1 VTERETVLQ
10 IRDLVKRFGET
21 AALDDISFEMQ
32 MGEIVAVLGPSG
44 CGKSTLLHLIAG
56 LERPDRG
63 QILWQGEDM
72 ADVPTH
78 LRGFGLMFQEFALF
92 PHLDV
97 RGNVGFGLRMQGL
110 RDDQIEAGVSEALR
124 LVDLEGYE
132 ARQVDTLSGGE
143 RQRVALA
150 RSLAPRP
157 RLLMLDEPL
166 GALDRTLRE
175 RLLLDLPAI
184 LSELDQT
191 VLYVTH
197 DQEETFAI
205 ADRVVLLNAGRVVQI
220 GTPFELYHNPHTAFA
235 ARFLGL
241 TNLFPA
247 LVRDADGAAQVETPF
262 GTYPTETRLRGQVT
276 ALLRGDR
283 MQLDG
288 EGPEVLHG
296 RVKDRSFR
304 GQALRLKVQTSQVE
318 LACTLDSDLDAPEIG
333 QVVELSFDPLHALQV
348 LA

>member
-1 VTERETVLQ
+1 
-10 IRDLVKRFGET
+10 
-21 AALDDISFEMQ
+21 
-32 MGEIVAVLGPSG
+32 VAVLGPSG

-56 LERPDRG
+56 LEHPDRG
-63 QILWQGEDM
+63 QIRWRGEDM
-72 ADVPTH
+72 AGLPTH

-97 RGNVGFGLRMQGL
+97 RGNVGFGLKMQGQ
-110 RDDQIEAGVSEALR
+110 REREIGIKVADALQ
-124 LVDLEGYE
+124 LVGLEGYGE
-132 ARQVDTLSGGE
+132 RQVDTLSGGE

-175 RLLLDLPAI
+175 RLLVDLPAI
-184 LSELDQT
+184 LGKLGQT

-197 DQEETFAI
+197 DQEEAFAI
-205 ADRVVLLNAGRVVQI
+205 ADRVVLLNAGRVIQI

-241 TNLFPA
+241 TNTFQA
-247 LVRDADGAAQVETPF
+247 EVHEVAGAVHVETPF
-262 GTYPTETRLRGQVT
+262 GIFPTKTRQRGQVT

-283 MQLDG
+283 LQLDG
-288 EGPEVLHG
+288 GGPEVLRG
-296 RVKDRSFR
+296 QVLDRSFR
-304 GQALRLKVQTSQVE
+304 GQTLRLKIQTGQLE
-318 LACTLDSDLDAPEIG
+318 LACILASDQPAPEIG
-333 QVVELSFDPLHALQV
+333 QEIKLSFDPSHALQV